1 MKKILKIMLLIIL
14 ISLTFFSTRIIINI
28 IAIKTGN
35 INLFKSLQFLNINE
49 PYIVYYNEANI
60 LYNNSK
66 YEEAISY
73 YEKALKNN
81 PKEKYICQIKI
92 NLAYAKIMND
102 IEPEIDDC
110 FSEELV
116 NIINN
121 NKENNPNMIL
131 NTNKKKSELK
141 RNYELDKYKK
151 IDEYKY
157 STSKYW

>member
-1 MKKILKIMLLIIL
+1 MKKLLKIALLILL
-14 ISLTFFSTRIIINI
+14 ISLSFFSTRITINI

-35 INLFKSLQFLNINE
+35 MNLFNYLHIFNINE
-49 PYIVYYNEANI
+49 PYIAYYNEANI

-73 YEKALKNN
+73 YEKALNNN
-81 PKEKYICQIKI
+81 PKEKYICQIKT
-92 NLAYAKIMND
+92 NLAYAKIMNN

-110 FSEELV
+110 FSEELI

-121 NKENNPNMIL
+121 NKENNPVMIL

-141 RNYELDKYKK
+141 RNYELDRYKK